1 MLKIIQQYDPDF
13 RASMKLS
20 DAEITDP
27 AACIA
32 RAEALPEEAQDL
44 LDTLLLAHDAG
55 TAVAQR
61 FRPRIE
67 SAGQALW
74 GAALLL
80 PQVRPSKGVTVD
92 PRHYAASCRTSPH
105 LSARIPFGNH
115 LPRTDAETPAS
126 LPPADARRDA
136 IIMAALLDRTQPGLT
151 KGGNLRADAEQRLYS
166 SLGDDS
172 HRWSLALHLAKTG
185 GLARPVGDRLLGF
198 PESPLRRIPNPE
210 ELLAP
215 EDREAALV
223 LLRAA
228 DSHWL
233 PLADLLTILRD
244 HARWIL
250 HSPDAKSTEPN
261 GTYADHPAHAFD
273 EEGWDALEAPSLH
286 RAADVL
292 VRLGHLEAR
301 QGPDGPTHLRVPAG
315 APQGAPGFLVT
326 PDLDIL
332 VAPGELPLSLYGR
345 LCRLAPYVD
354 GDRAHRHRLSREGIA
369 ADISAGHSDAEE
381 FLSEYARFPLP
392 ESVVSSLA
400 EWGRSAARV
409 SLWTGLDVWE
419 EDGVLVRAESTEA
432 DRTIEYQGPAT
443 GRFEM
448 KGDDILVP
456 LGLDSLRVRS
466 RLARIA
472 TSSGVQDDAWHFTL
486 RPDPVAN
493 PESLLSSLR
502 THTKEATVPPQ
513 LEAAIWA
520 RAGGNGFRA
529 EEALVVHL
537 PENAAEVLQRD
548 PIAGPLLGRMLEGN
562 QSLVNRDHLPALRER
577 LEALGFQEE
586 EAQASTQAST
596 SLAGTTSLK

>member
-1 MLKIIQQYDPDF
+1 
-13 RASMKLS
+13 MKLS
-20 DAEITDP
+20 DDEITDP
-27 AACIA
+27 AACLS
-32 RAEALPEEAQDL
+32 RANTLPEKARDL
-44 LDTLLLAHDAG
+44 LDTLLLAHEAG

-67 SAGQALW
+67 SAGEALW
-74 GAALLL
+74 AAALLL

-105 LSARIPFGNH
+105 LSARVPFVGL
-115 LPRTDAETPAS
+115 LPRKDAETLAS

-151 KGGNLRADAEQRLYS
+151 KGGNLRADVEQRLFS
-166 SLGDDS
+166 TLGDDP
-172 HRWSLALHLAKTG
+172 HRWSLALQLAKTG
-185 GLARPVGDRLLGF
+185 GLARPVGDKLLGF

-210 ELLAP
+210 ELLDP
-215 EDREAALV
+215 EDRGAAGV
-223 LLRAA
+223 LLRAV
-228 DSHWL
+228 DGDWL
-233 PLADLLTILRD
+233 HLEDLLEVLRV
-244 HARWIL
+244 HGRWIL
-250 HSPDAKSTEPN
+250 HSPDADSSDTESIY
-261 GTYADHPAHAFD
+261 TDHPAHVFD
-273 EEGWDALEAPSLH
+273 DMGWATLEAPSLH
-286 RAADVL
+286 HAADVL

-301 QGPDGPTHLRVPAG
+301 QGPEGPTHLRLPVGGNP
-315 APQGAPGFLVT
+315 GAPGFLVT

-354 GDRAHRHRLSREGIA
+354 GDRAHRHRLCREGIA
-369 ADISAGHSDAEE
+369 ADISAGHSDAQE

-392 ESVVSSLA
+392 ESVVSCLA

-409 SLWTGLDVWE
+409 SLWTGVDVLE

-432 DRTIEYQGPAT
+432 DRTIEYQGNPT

-448 KGDDILVP
+448 EGDDIRVR
-456 LGLDSLRVRS
+456 LGADSLRVRS
-466 RLARIA
+466 HLARIA
-472 TSSGVQDDAWHFTL
+472 TSEGVHDGAWHFTL
-486 RPDPVAN
+486 RPDPVAD
-493 PESLLSSLR
+493 PKSLLASLR
-502 THTKEATVPPQ
+502 THSEDATVPPQ

-520 RAGGNGFRA
+520 RAGSAGYHA

-562 QSLVNRDHLPALRER
+562 QSLVNRDHMPALRAR
-577 LEALGFQEE
+577 LTALGFQEE
-586 EAQASTQAST
+586 ERFQEGEAQASTQAST